1 MQALAD
7 LLKLESEAGRG
18 SVLPSEIQAL
28 PLDAVAWSLSA
39 ALRRLVRATVCI
51 IRSRNE
57 RVPARTR
64 FLLGLNH
71 LNYSLTR

>member
-1 MQALAD
+1 MVVSFLA
-7 LLKLESEAGRG
+7 KFE
-18 SVLPSEIQAL
+18 PL

-39 ALRRLVRATVCI
+39 ALHRLVRATVRI
-51 IRSRNE
+51 IRSRDE

-71 LNYSLTR
+71 LNFSLTR